1 MTGET
6 SERRRPDTPG
16 FVIAA
21 GLVGLGVLVAWDASN
36 LGAASTYSPIGPSA
50 ASYAVA
56 LGLAALGIA
65 TAVMAW
71 RGGLP
76 ERESFDPYA
85 VLLILGG
92 IAGLTAII
100 YYGGGFIFGTTVLF
114 AATSR
119 ALGHPRIFLDL
130 AIGFT
135 LSLAIY
141 VVFTKLLSL
150 SLPQGPL
157 ERLF

>member
-6 SERRRPDTPG
+6 SERRSPDWAG
-16 FVIAA
+16 FIIAAALLALAFVVGWDAASSAAAPAYSRVGPAAAAYAVAA
-21 GLVGLGVLVAWDASN
+21 GL
-36 LGAASTYSPIGPSA
+36 
-50 ASYAVA
+50 AV
-56 LGLAALGIA
+56 LGLA
-65 TAVMAW
+65 TAVVAW

-76 ERESFDPYA
+76 EREPFDPVA
-85 VLLILGG
+85 VLLIL
-92 IAGLTAII
+92 AGLGALTAII
-100 YYGGGFIFGTTVLF
+100 HYGGGFIVGTTIMF

-119 ALGHPRIFLDL
+119 ALGHQRMFLDL

-135 LSLAIY
+135 LSLSIY
-141 VVFTKLLSL
+141 LVFTKLLSL